1 MDIAADPLNQQIHIL
16 FISVLALCIKGAH
29 FSTLRSVPIKK
40 KVDGNEK
47 RSFFKYRLSI
57 LLEIYLQISED
68 RKKRVIDLYFDQHK
82 TYAEIAQIE
91 NYHNKC
97 ISYKLLSV
105 NDYEQ
110 MALTK
115 EIGLRIG

>member
-1 MDIAADPLNQQIHIL
+1 MISYNIRNTFADNRRKKKASYRPIFNQQK
-16 FISVLALCIKGAH
+16 S
-29 FSTLRSVPIKK
+29 
-40 KVDGNEK
+40 
-47 RSFFKYRLSI
+47 
-57 LLEIYLQISED
+57 
-68 RKKRVIDLYFDQHK
+68 
-82 TYAEIAQIE
+82 YAEIAQIE

-115 EIGLRIG
+115 EIGSGIG

>member
-1 MDIAADPLNQQIHIL
+1 VQI
-16 FISVLALCIKGAH
+16 
-29 FSTLRSVPIKK
+29 T
-40 KVDGNEK
+40 E
-47 RSFFKYRLSI
+47 
-57 LLEIYLQISED
+57 E
-68 RKKRVIDLYFDQHK
+68 RKKQVIELYFNQYK

-105 NDYEQ
+105 NDYEE

-115 EIGLRIG
+115 EIGSRIG

>member
-1 MDIAADPLNQQIHIL
+1 VQI
-16 FISVLALCIKGAH
+16 
-29 FSTLRSVPIKK
+29 T
-40 KVDGNEK
+40 E
-47 RSFFKYRLSI
+47 
-57 LLEIYLQISED
+57 E
-68 RKKRVIDLYFDQHK
+68 RKKQVIDLYFDQNK

-115 EIGLRIG
+115 EIGSGIG